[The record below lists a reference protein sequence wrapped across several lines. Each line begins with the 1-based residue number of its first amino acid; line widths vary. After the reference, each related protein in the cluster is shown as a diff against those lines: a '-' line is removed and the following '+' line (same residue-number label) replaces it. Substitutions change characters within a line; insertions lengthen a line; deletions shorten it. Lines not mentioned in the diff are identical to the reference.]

1 MTEKSWPWGGIVTG
15 DASLA
20 PYDDDEWSD
29 IWRQLFEWDRTIS
42 AVFPNNANELA
53 ITSPSAN
60 TARVAT
66 GMGMCDGKI
75 YETDANVDKTIAT
88 PAVSTRVDLIVL
100 QKEFTAQTVRIAV
113 HAGVEGAG
121 APTETQTDGTTWETV
136 IAEVSI
142 TTGGA
147 ITITDRRVFIASTLA
162 QFSSPVWASIFD
174 NATQSV
180 ANDADVVATF
190 SGTRV
195 VNDPTGRFWSSTNP
209 DRLTIPK
216 GYEGVYVQH
225 GLNQW
230 AANSTGFRAIKAVL
244 NGAFG
249 ADIQLQLASTSPDVS
264 VNNGEI
270 IHNPL
275 VAGDYIEL
283 GLRQNRG
290 GALDS
295 GFKYLWI
302 VLMQRTP

>member
-29 IWRQLFEWDRTIS
+29 LWRQIFEWDRTIS

-66 GMGMCDGKI
+66 CMVFCDGKV

-162 QFSSPVWASIFD
+162 QFSSPIWASIFD
-174 NATQSV
+174 GANQSV
-180 ANDADVVATF
+180 ANDSDVVATF

-209 DRLTIPK
+209 DRLTVPE
-216 GYEGVYVQH
+216 GYAGVYVQH
-225 GLNQW
+225 GLN
-230 AANSTGFRAIKAVL
+230 AFVSNATGFRAIKSVL

-249 ADIQLQLASTSPDVS
+249 ADIQVQPAVAGADM

-283 GLRQNRG
+283 GLRQNSG

-295 GFKYLWI
+295 NFKYLWI